1 MFHPQATLT
10 ENVRTEAAIIAPGRY
25 IDIDEKIYEPQ
36 PAIDSNIYQA
46 DIQYRGID
54 YSREAQLPHETIPE
68 VSLKQNYGTYLYNQI
83 TSTNGPSFR

>member
-10 ENVRTEAAIIAPGRY
+10 ENVRTEAAFIAPGRY

-36 PAIDSNIYQA
+36 PAIDSNIYQD

-54 YSREAQLPHETIPE
+54 YSREAQMPHETIPQ

-83 TSTNGPSFR
+83 TSTNTPIFR

>member
-1 MFHPQATLT
+1 MFHKQATLT
-10 ENVRTEAAIIAPGRY
+10 ENVRTEAAFIAPGRY

-36 PAIDSNIYQA
+36 PEIISTIYQG

-54 YSREAQLPHETIPE
+54 YSREAQLPHETIPQ

>member
-36 PAIDSNIYQA
+36 PS
-46 DIQYRGID
+46 R
-54 YSREAQLPHETIPE
+54 YSI
-68 VSLKQNYGTYLYNQI
+68 
-83 TSTNGPSFR
+83 